1 MNLVELGSRFYS
13 FRNLPIR
20 YIVLHTTEGTDSR
33 TWLTE
38 TGNVSA
44 HYLVR
49 ENLVYRLVGEDWAAW
64 HAGIIS
70 GEPTTPHYSGDWENI
85 YENGVLLGGGWTVNP
100 NDESIGIEIEG
111 RAAQPLSDAAVRSTA
126 ELIRDIH
133 RRRGPLPL
141 VSHSELSPGNRS
153 DPGVENRQRIE
164 ALTKDNQMTREEF
177 QALFLENLR
186 VHVTPTLDDMKD
198 TYNPLVAKA
207 RDAGIALG
215 GQDQRIQDLESR
227 LAKLREI

>member
-1 MNLVELGSRFYS
+1 MNLVELPSKFYS
-13 FRNLPIR
+13 FRKLPIR

-49 ENLVYRLVGEDWAAW
+49 EDMVYRLVGEDWAAW

-70 GEPTTPHYSGDWENI
+70 GEPTTQHYSGGWEDS
-85 YENGVLLGGGWTVNP
+85 YENGVLVGGGWTVNP
-100 NDESIGIEIEG
+100 NDESIGIEVEG
-111 RAAQPLSDAAVRSTA
+111 YAAQPLSAAAVRSTA
-126 ELIRDIH
+126 ELIADIR

-164 ALTKDNQMTREEF
+164 ALLKEPMTNEEF
-177 QALFLENLR
+177 EALFLANLR
-186 VHVTPTLDDMKD
+186 TYVTPTIVAMKNAYD
-198 TYNPLVAKA
+198 PIVAAA
-207 RDAGIALG
+207 RTNGIVDSA
-215 GQDQRIQDLESR
+215 QDHRIAVLEEFIV
-227 LAKLREI
+227 KLREL